1 MITLIITLVIILST
15 MGIGF
20 LVIKVRALPSENF
33 DLNEPDPVYATM
45 FIVIF
50 LITPLL
56 SLFVIAPVVQSSQEK
71 EFAESERTAIYSL
84 DTNAGVYGSF
94 VFGTGHIE
102 TEMYYFYYTKGEY
115 GYKIDKTK
123 AKDIE
128 IVERDDSEPI
138 GYIVKYEEVFVSPN
152 IWFSLSGKVLFP
164 KQKTVI
170 YVPKYTVKIV
180 YNVSV

>member
-1 MITLIITLVIILST
+1 MITLIIASVIST
-15 MGIGF
+15 ITIIIGCMF
-20 LVIKVRALPSENF
+20 VRIRENNGF
-33 DLNEPDPVYATM
+33 ETDKTDPVYGVM
-45 FIVIF
+45 SFVIF
-50 LITPLL
+50 VITPLL
-56 SLFVIAPVVQSSQEK
+56 STFVIAPLVQSSQEK
-71 EFAESERTAIYSL
+71 EFVESERTAIYSL

-102 TEMYYFYYTKGEY
+102 TEMYYFYYTKGEF

-128 IVERDDSEPI
+128 IVERDDVEPI
-138 GYIVKYEEVFVSPN
+138 GYIVKYEEKFVNPN

-180 YNVSV
+180 YNVNV

>member
-1 MITLIITLVIILST
+1 MITLIIALVIILST
-15 MGIGF
+15 IGIGS
-20 LVIKVRALPSENF
+20 LVIKVRTLPSENF
-33 DLNEPDPVYATM
+33 DLNESDLVYVAM
-45 FIVIF
+45 FFVIF

-56 SLFVIAPVVQSSQEK
+56 SMFVIAPLVQSSQEK

-128 IVERDDSEPI
+128 IVERDDVEPI
-138 GYIVKYEEVFVSPN
+138 GYIVKYKEKFTHPN
-152 IWFSLSGKVLFP
+152 VWFSITGEVLFA
-164 KQKTVI
+164 KEKTVI
-170 YVPKYTVKIV
+170 YVPKNTVKIT